1 MSFFTNSK
9 GTEKIKQQ
17 VYQKI
22 AECKAKIEELK
33 EQLRLLNEL

>member
-9 GTEKIKQQ
+9 GTEKLKKQ

-22 AECKAKIEELK
+22 AACQAKIE
-33 EQLRLLNEL
+33 N